1 MADEEHRIDVV
12 IDPSRAKQ
20 GADVVDRELVGM
32 ERQAKVSSR
41 EMSRAIGDSMRQA
54 AAEARRHQ
62 QQIAAEARATANAG
76 KLAARDE
83 ARASVAARREQAQ
96 AARQAAAAAK
106 AAAAE
111 QAAAQRALATEVA
124 RTTAEYRRQQE
135 SAEAAHR
142 RAGGGG
148 GAGVAALGRFGA
160 AAAGAFSVREAAML
174 ADSYTSASNR
184 IRQLTK
190 DTAEFTYVQ
199 SQLFAVAQKTGS
211 EYALTVELYQKVGKA
226 ALAMGKSQGEAIKLT
241 ETITMAIKASGAEGA
256 SAAAALQQL
265 GQALDGG
272 VLRGEEF
279 NSVNEQAPILLD
291 MLGRSLGKTRGE
303 LRKMAEQGELTAE
316 IVVDGLQRQAP
327 AAAEAFS
334 KRLPTITEQWTRF
347 KNELSKTFG
356 ELSANA
362 DVAEAFKVVMESIAG
377 AVRGMA
383 DAVGLAVGAVK
394 ALNEALGGV
403 PVDTI
408 KAVLSYGKYTIP
420 VYGQLILVN
429 DITKTPAAGTQQG
442 ALFHAQERR
451 AGRISEEEYQRRLK
465 DPYGL
470 QAAMAAGD
478 SALAAA
484 DAAVRFRRGLQQQ
497 SSYAGRGSI
506 ADPAAQAEFLRN
518 QEIEQTLR
526 DTAKARDDLRILVR
540 DGLAKVE
547 RIAGD
552 VLPEG
557 LGGREKPKAEKG
569 KARDPSEVYGW
580 IDAFGDLGD
589 EVAGFAQILAGE
601 GLAAA
606 EAFQERFSIERA
618 IEIEA
623 HAKAVGE
630 AQEKY
635 KRMRDELAALR
646 EDAKAAGETLRQTER
661 EIIEAQGEPMRE
673 LESAMKDTL
682 ADGFDQALRSAIN
695 FENGFK
701 AIVQNLLREIA
712 VLAAKMLLLRAIEAG
727 FSSSASLSGLTRT
740 GNFLANL
747 VDGGQRAGGGQF
759 TVGGTGGPDSQGVF
773 FRATPGEI
781 VTVSNPGLASNNN
794 TGGGATVPLSIH
806 LAGDMN
812 ALVTKHLSS
821 PQGEQIVIDIVAKH
835 AGKLRGALA
844 R

>member
-54 AAEARRHQ
+54 AAEARQHQ
-62 QQIAAEARATANAG
+62 QAIAAQSRAAANAG

-83 ARASVAARREQAQ
+83 ARAHVASRREQAN
-96 AARQAAAAAK
+96 AARQAASAAR

-111 QAAAQRALATEVA
+111 QAAAQRALAKEIA
-124 RTTAEYRRQQE
+124 RTTAEYRRQ
-135 SAEAAHR
+135 ARGTGGTAGAA
-142 RAGGGG
+142 AI
-148 GAGVAALGRFGA
+148 GRLGA
-160 AAAGAFSVREAAML
+160 AAAGAFSVREAALL
-174 ADSYTSASNR
+174 ADSYTNASNR

-190 DTAEFTYVQ
+190 DTAEFAYVQ
-199 SQLFAVAQKTGS
+199 GALFEVAQKTGS
-211 EYALTVELYQKVGKA
+211 EYAGTVELYQKVGKA
-226 ALAMGKSQGEAIKLT
+226 SIELGRSQQQAVDLT
-241 ETITMAIKASGAEGA
+241 ELITKALKSSGAEGA
-256 SAAAALQQL
+256 SAAAAMQQL
-265 GQALDGG
+265 GQALASG

-279 NSVNEQAPILLD
+279 NSISEQAPIILEL
-291 MLGRSLGKTRGE
+291 LGRSLGKSTSE
-303 LRKMAEQGELTAE
+303 LREMAAQGQITSRVL
-316 IVVDGLQRQAP
+316 IQGLEKQGP
-327 AAAEAFS
+327 AIEEAYG

-362 DVAEAFKVVMESIAG
+362 NVAEAFGVVMAAIADTMKSV
-377 AVRGMA
+377 AQ
-383 DAVGLAVGAVK
+383 AVGMAVGAVK
-394 ALNEALGGV
+394 ALNDALGGV

-408 KAVLSYGKYTIP
+408 KAVLSYGKYAIP
-420 VYGQLILVN
+420 VFGQLILVN
-429 DITKTPAAGTQQG
+429 DITKTPAAGPRQG
-442 ALFHAQERR
+442 GLYLAQERM
-451 AGRISEEEYQRRLK
+451 AGRLSDEEYSRRLK
-465 DPYGL
+465 DPHGL
-470 QAAMAAGD
+470 AAALAAGD

-518 QEIEQTLR
+518 QEIEQTFR

-580 IDAFGDLGD
+580 IDAFRDLGD

-646 EDAKAAGETLRQTER
+646 EDAKAAGEALRQTER
-661 EIIEAQGEPMRE
+661 EIIEAQSEPMRE

-682 ADGFDQALRSAIN
+682 ADGFDQALRSAVN

>member
-1 MADEEHRIDVV
+1 MADEEHLIDVV
-12 IDPSRAKQ
+12 IDPTRAKQ

-41 EMSRAIGDSMRQA
+41 EMSRAIGDSMREA
-54 AAEARRHQ
+54 AAVARRHQ
-62 QQIAAEARATANAG
+62 QQIATDARAAANAG

-316 IVVDGLQRQAP
+316 IVVNGLQKQAP

-356 ELSANA
+356 EFAANA
-362 DVAEAFKVVMESIAG
+362 NVAEAFKVVMAAIADTMKSV
-377 AVRGMA
+377 AQ
-383 DAVGLAVGAVK
+383 AVGMAVGAVK
-394 ALNEALGGV
+394 ALNDALGGV

-408 KAVLSYGKYTIP
+408 KAVLSFGKYTIP
-420 VYGQLILVN
+420 VFGQLILVN

-442 ALFHAQERR
+442 GLYLAQERR
-451 AGRISEEEYQRRLK
+451 AGRISEEEYQRRIK

-540 DGLAKVE
+540 DGIFKAE
-547 RIAGD
+547 SIIRNT
-552 VLPEG
+552 LPEG
-557 LGGREKPKAEKG
+557 LGGVDRPDKKKG
-569 KARDPSEVYGW
+569 KTDPDKIYHW
-580 IDAFGDLGD
+580 INAFEDLGS
-589 EVAGFAQILAGE
+589 EIEGFASLLSGE
-601 GLAAA
+601 ALEAADH
-606 EAFQERFSIERA
+606 FQERFAAERTA
-618 IEIEA
+618 EMLE
-623 HAKAVGE
+623 HARAVEESARAWKAWGEEMDDLVGKA
-630 AQEKY
+630 AQASA
-635 KRMRDELAALR
+635 DLAAF
-646 EDAKAAGETLRQTER
+646 EK
-661 EIIEAQGEPMRE
+661 EIIESQEAPMRE

-712 VLAAKMLLLRAIEAG
+712 VLAAKMLLLKAIQAG
-727 FSSSASLSGLTRT
+727 FGMPGSSGIGDFLGGLVT
-740 GNFLANL
+740 GNMNY
-747 VDGGQRAGGGQF
+747 GQRAGGGQF